1 MDSGFRLAEE
11 HGAEFVTGV
20 RDLSHVLSLDSD
32 FKDRNVEDRRSLL
45 SYAIEGGLAFHYLSN
60 KEIARLHDESVPID
74 FAIERVKE
82 QGVDR
87 LVEIH
92 KSGINKAVSSGWL

>member
-11 HGAEFVTGV
+11 HGAEFVMGIK
-20 RDLSHVLSLDSD
+20 DLNHVLSLDND
-32 FKDRNVEDRRSLL
+32 FKDRNIEDRKSLL

-60 KEIARLHDESVPID
+60 TDIARLHDERVPID

-92 KSGINKAVSSGWL
+92 KSGITKAVSSGWL